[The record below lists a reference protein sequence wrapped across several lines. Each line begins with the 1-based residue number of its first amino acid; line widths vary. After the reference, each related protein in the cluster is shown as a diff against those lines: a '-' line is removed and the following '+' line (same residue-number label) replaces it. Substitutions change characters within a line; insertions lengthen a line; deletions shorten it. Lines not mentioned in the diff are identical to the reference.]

1 MPEPVRKKGLREG
14 EADLFRR
21 FQEQDDHRAKE
32 EIFFRYEY
40 LLNHFARRY
49 HSDKVPFDDVYQIA
63 ALGLLKAIY
72 RFNAGQG
79 TAFVTFAFPTIEGE
93 IKKHYRDKA
102 DIIRLPRNIYERRKT
117 VAKAVE
123 KLMAESGRSP
133 TIGELAC
140 ELGYSEEEVI
150 ESIAAENSRPTYSL
164 DYQISNEGEG
174 EGSQLQDQ
182 IGIEE
187 GGYALSERLQLLKHA
202 IAKLP
207 EKKKRILARK
217 INDGWTQQQIAE
229 ELGISQMH
237 VSRLLRGALEYLK
250 EECEV

>member
-1 MPEPVRKKGLREG
+1 METVRKKGLREG
-14 EADLFRR
+14 EAELFHR
-21 FQEQDDHRAKE
+21 FKELDDPVAKD

-49 HSDKVPFDDVYQIA
+49 HSDKVPYDDIYQIA

-72 RFNAGQG
+72 RFNASQG

-117 VAKAVE
+117 VSKAVE

-133 TIGELAC
+133 TISELANH
-140 ELGYSEEEVI
+140 LGFSEEDVI

-164 DYQISNEGEG
+164 DFQISPEGEG
-174 EGSQLQDQ
+174 EGSQLKDQ
-182 IGIEE
+182 IGIDE
-187 GGYALSERLQLLKHA
+187 GGYDLTERILLLQRA
-202 IAKLP
+202 VEKLP
-207 EKKKRILARK
+207 EKKRRILARK

-237 VSRLLRGALEYLK
+237 VSRLLRGALEFLR
-250 EECEV
+250 ESSND